1 MSILDW
7 FKRTPQV
14 ERRSVGSGYTAEIL
28 RMREAHISGRTGLG
42 ELTGTVATCTA
53 LWERGFM
60 IADVTGTDLLDRRTM
75 AAIGRAL
82 AVRGEFVGL
91 IREDRIVSAS
101 DWDCRTRD
109 GIPVAYRLSVPEAGG
124 GVSLTALAGEVVHIR
139 INADPAAPWLGVSP
153 LRCASLSANLLR
165 AVETALGEAFENM
178 PLGSQIVP
186 FPETP
191 ETDMTT
197 IGRSFR
203 GQRGRVLLRESVVVS
218 AAGGPAPQSD
228 WRPADLTPDLEKALP
243 VATLEAAR
251 SSIAMAYG
259 VNVGMFSPDLQGPAS
274 REHQRFLATWTLQPV
289 AELIAEEASQKLG
302 SDVKIDVHRP
312 LQSFDAGGS
321 ARAVSTLV
329 EAAAKAK
336 EAGLD
341 PAIVAAAYRR
351 MDWQDS

>member
-1 MSILDW
+1 MGIMDW
-7 FKRTPQV
+7 F
-14 ERRSVGSGYTAEIL
+14 RRSQPIEKRSAGSGFTAEVMRL
-28 RMREAHISGRTGLG
+28 RESYISGRTGLG
-42 ELTGTVATCTA
+42 ELTGTVATCVS
-53 LWERGFM
+53 LWERAFA
-60 IADVTGTDLLDRRTM
+60 IADVEGSDLMSRRVM
-75 AAIGRAL
+75 SAIGRAL
-82 AVRGEFVGL
+82 AVRGEYVGL
-91 IREDRIVSAS
+91 IREDRIVPAS
-101 DWDCRTRD
+101 DWDVRTRD
-109 GIPVAYRLSVPEAGG
+109 SLPVAYRLTIPEAGG
-124 GVSLTALAGEVVHIR
+124 GVSMTALAGEVVHIR

-153 LRCASLSANLLR
+153 LRTASLSANLLH
-165 AVETALGEAFENM
+165 AVETALGEAFESM
-178 PLGSQIVP
+178 PFASQIVSV
-186 FPETP
+186 PESP
-191 ETDMTT
+191 ETDLTT
-197 IGRSFR
+197 IGRSFK
-203 GQRGRVLLRESVVVS
+203 GQRGGVLLRESVTVS